1 MLKKNFVGVIAVSLI
16 LFLSVIAVAQEKV
29 EITVA
34 SDTVGKSYELALEAA
49 EMYEKDHPNVDVKI
63 LDTPRL
69 ANDRLNL
76 YLQYFEAK
84 SSKVDVYQIDVI
96 WPGDLAEHFVDLYQ
110 HGAAQIIDQHFPALV
125 KNNTVDGRLIAIPFQ
140 LGSGLLYY
148 RTDLLEKYSLEVPQT
163 WDELE
168 KAANII
174 MKGERADNNK
184 DFWGFV
190 FQGDNYEGLTC
201 NALEWIYS
209 NDGGTIISKDKK
221 ITINNPNTIEMIEKV
236 AGWVGTI
243 APVGVTSMA
252 EEDARNIWQS
262 GNAAFMRNW
271 PYAYSLSVGDDSAVK
286 GKFGISPLPAGN
298 GGTRAATAGGW
309 HMGVSKYSKN
319 PEIAADV
326 AFFMASYEVQKLR
339 AVKGAFNPTIKS
351 LYEDEDV
358 LLANPFFES
367 LYHVFVTAVPRPSTA
382 TAPNYTEVSK
392 YFSEAVHSVL
402 TGKEDAQTAIRYL
415 EYDLMDVTGF
425 ETGQPQKY

>member
-110 HGAAQIIDQHFPALV
+110 YGAEQVIDQHFPALV

-148 RTDLLEKYSLEVPQT
+148 RTDLLEKYNLEVPQT

-168 KAANII
+168 KAAEII

-201 NALEWIYS
+201 NALEWVYS
-209 NDGGTIISKDKK
+209 NDGGTIISKDKN
-221 ITINNPNTIEMIEKV
+221 ITINNPNTIEMIEKA

-271 PYAYSLSVGDDSAVK
+271 PYAYSLSIGDASAVK
-286 GKFGISPLPAGN
+286 GKFGISPLPAGK

-319 PEIAADV
+319 LEIAADV

-339 AVKGAFNPTIKS
+339 AVKGSFNPTIKS

-358 LLANPFFES
+358 LAANPFFES
-367 LYHVFVTAVPRPSTA
+367 LYDVFVTAIPRPSTA